1 MNKKCDN
8 CRFCTRVN
16 FDDDN
21 INILSEYWCREIN
34 IPLLD
39 KGNTVCDQHRVIKN
53 DRRFNSFN
61 FRPLI
66 VEQNNVEKTID
77 DDREFKYLTK
87 EFVEYIRLLGRDE
100 LKKRLKENNNYLDFT
115 TIIDNRCMIYSMS
128 LNRMEE
134 RNRNLFDEILEELKR
149 LLPNSDIY
157 PSFFYGYEVIV
168 TLSYIE

>member
-1 MNKKCDN
+1 M
-8 CRFCTRVN
+8 
-16 FDDDN
+16 
-21 INILSEYWCREIN
+21 
-34 IPLLD
+34 
-39 KGNTVCDQHRVIKN
+39 
-53 DRRFNSFN
+53 
-61 FRPLI
+61 
-66 VEQNNVEKTID
+66 
-77 DDREFKYLTK
+77 
-87 EFVEYIRLLGRDE
+87 LGRDE